1 MISLDSETPAAD
13 RLRIGD
19 CTITLSSREVVVE
32 GARRPRRLTPKA
44 LGVLKVLMRVPG
56 AVVTRDELFAEVW
69 PDTLPTN
76 DVLTQAITQLRKAF
90 SRDDDAGT
98 AYIETI
104 AKTGYR
110 LLQPVSVLVEPGPD
124 VDAAPNED

>member
-1 MISLDSETPAAD
+1 
-13 RLRIGD
+13 
-19 CTITLSSREVVVE
+19 VVVE

-56 AVVTRDELFAEVW
+56 AVVTREELFAEVW

-90 SRDDDAGT
+90 SRDDDGGT

-110 LLQPVSVLVEPGPD
+110 LLQPVSVLVEP
-124 VDAAPNED
+124 